1 MENHGIAAIGVGYRD
16 GVDRIEK
23 AVRMAL
29 DTQLLDIKDM
39 SCAKGALVHVS
50 GGDDITL
57 EEVTRAGE
65 LVTRSLPHNVR
76 IVWGA
81 RIDRNMNG
89 NVRVMVVL
97 TGVES
102 RLAGEEVKEQQ
113 PVLQIQEP
121 PKKKG
126 FFAFLH

>member
-1 MENHGIAAIGVGYRD
+1 
-16 GVDRIEK
+16 
-23 AVRMAL
+23 
-29 DTQLLDIKDM
+29 
-39 SCAKGALVHVS
+39 VHVS

-65 LVTRSLPHNVR
+65 LVTRTLPHNVR

-81 RIDRNMNG
+81 RVDKNMNG
-89 NVRVMVVL
+89 HARVMVVL

-102 RLAGEEVKEQQ
+102 TFGEEEKKKPEVIQQIPEQ
-113 PVLQIQEP
+113 